1 MFLCQRKNRIFVK
14 KYQMCFVI
22 KNWIFKEDQI
32 CFYVKERIRFLLK
45 STNVFCEKLKKKI
58 NK

>member
-1 MFLCQRKNRIFVK
+1 
-14 KYQMCFVI
+14 MCFVI

-45 STNVFCEKLKKKI
+45 STDVFCEKLKKKKKKKKGDFI
-58 NK
+58 KKNQIYFL

>member
-1 MFLCQRKNRIFVK
+1 
-14 KYQMCFVI
+14 MCFVI

-45 STNVFCEKLKKKI
+45 STDVFCEKLKKKKKSDFI
-58 NK
+58 KKNQIYFL

>member
-1 MFLCQRKNRIFVK
+1 
-14 KYQMCFVI
+14 MCFVI

-45 STNVFCEKLKKKI
+45 STDVFCEKLKKKKKKKVI
-58 NK
+58 LSRKIRSIFYE